1 MISPAF
7 AGLFSLNLCPSKT
20 KVVRLS
26 FLLVLSILTL
36 NSVAQDRTVRLM
48 TYNILNYRNTTSYC
62 TSSNNSSSNK
72 EGHLETII
80 SEIEPHVVVMNE
92 IGSNPNNLTYLL
104 NNAFNTGSA
113 TNWAMANHVHNGFS
127 SLVNGVAYR
136 SDVLGITNQWAITKD
151 ADNNSLVR
159 AIDIVRFYYKDAL
172 LQGNSDTATFVV
184 IGAHFKAGNSS
195 SDAAQRNQAATAI
208 VDWIDA
214 HNFENVFLLGDLNT
228 YSSNE
233 SSFQSLIGGNT
244 FRFEDPIT
252 SNGNWHNNSN
262 FASIHTQSTRTSG
275 NCHSGGGL
283 DDRFDHILCSE
294 EVIEGDAQI
303 TYAPNSYFAI
313 GNDGNHFNNAIN
325 SGTNYS
331 VSSAVLSA
339 LYALS
344 DHLPVIV
351 DIEIEG
357 QQLALASHEGNWKL
371 PNPMPAGATL
381 TLPEQSHLYIST
393 LTGQELFETSETTFT
408 VPLLPMGT
416 YLLRLETMNG
426 HTTRKIIF

>member
-1 MISPAF
+1 M
-7 AGLFSLNLCPSKT
+7 
-20 KVVRLS
+20 RLS
-26 FLLVLSILTL
+26 SLLVLSLLTL
-36 NSVAQDRTVRLM
+36 SSVAQDRTIRLM
-48 TYNILNYRNTTSYC
+48 TYNLLNYRNTTSYC
-62 TSSNNSSSNK
+62 TGSNNSSSSK

-80 SEIEPHVVVMNE
+80 DEIAPHAVVLNE
-92 IGSNPNNLTYLL
+92 LGSNPNNLTYLL
-104 NNAFNTGSA
+104 NNAFNTG
-113 TNWAMANHVHNGFS
+113 TTTHWAMANHVHNGFS

-136 SDVLGITNQWAITKD
+136 NDILGIANQWAITKD

-184 IGAHFKAGNSS
+184 IGAHFKAGNTS
-195 SDAAQRNQAATAI
+195 SDAAERNKAATAI
-208 VDWIDA
+208 IDWIDA
-214 HNFENVFLLGDLNT
+214 HNFDNIFLLGDLNT
-228 YSSNE
+228 YTSNE
-233 SSFQSLIGGNT
+233 ASFQSLIGGNS

-252 SNGNWHNNSN
+252 SNGNWHNNSS

-303 TYAPNSYFAI
+303 TYAPNSYFAV

-344 DHLPVIV
+344 DHLPVIIDV
-351 DIEIEG
+351 EIEG
-357 QQLALASHEGNWKL
+357 QQLAIESHEGDWTL
-371 PNPMPAGATL
+371 PNPMQPGTTVSLPLNSRLIISNLAG
-381 TLPEQSHLYIST
+381 Q
-393 LTGQELFETSETTFT
+393 QLFETTETHFQ
-408 VPLLPMGT
+408 VPILSKGT
-416 YLLRLETMNG
+416 YLLQLKSEYG
-426 HTTRKIIF
+426 QTTRKIIF

>member
-1 MISPAF
+1 M
-7 AGLFSLNLCPSKT
+7 
-20 KVVRLS
+20 RLS
-26 FLLVLSILTL
+26 SRLVLSLLTL
-36 NSVAQDRTVRLM
+36 SSVAQDRTIRLM
-48 TYNILNYRNTTSYC
+48 TYNLLNYRNTTSYC
-62 TSSNNSSSNK
+62 TGSNNSSSSK

-80 SEIEPHVVVMNE
+80 DEIAPHAVVLNE

-104 NNAFNTGSA
+104 NNAFNTG
-113 TNWAMANHVHNGFS
+113 TTTHWAMANHVHNGFS

-136 SDVLGITNQWAITKD
+136 NDILGIANQWAITKD
-151 ADNNSLVR
+151 ADNNALVR

-184 IGAHFKAGNSS
+184 IGAHFKAGNTS
-195 SDAAQRNQAATAI
+195 SDAAERNKAATAI
-208 VDWIDA
+208 IDWIDA
-214 HNFENVFLLGDLNT
+214 HNFDNIFLLGDLNT
-228 YSSNE
+228 YTSNE
-233 SSFQSLIGGNT
+233 ASFQSLIGGNS

-252 SNGNWHNNSN
+252 SNGNWHNNSS

-303 TYAPNSYFAI
+303 TYSPNSYFAV

-331 VSSAVLSA
+331 VSIAVLSA

-344 DHLPVIV
+344 DHLPVIIDV
-351 DIEIEG
+351 EIEG
-357 QQLALASHEGNWKL
+357 QQLAIESHEGDWTL
-371 PNPMPAGATL
+371 PNPMQPGTTVSLPLNSRLIISNLAG
-381 TLPEQSHLYIST
+381 Q
-393 LTGQELFETSETTFT
+393 QLFETTETHFQ
-408 VPLLPMGT
+408 VPILSKGT
-416 YLLRLETMNG
+416 YLLQLKSEYG
-426 HTTRKIIF
+426 QTTRKIIF

>member
-1 MISPAF
+1 M
-7 AGLFSLNLCPSKT
+7 AGLFSLNLWAIKI

-26 FLLVLSILTL
+26 SLLVLSLLTL
-36 NSVAQDRTVRLM
+36 SSVAQDRTIRLM
-48 TYNILNYRNTTSYC
+48 TYNLLNYRNTTSYC
-62 TSSNNSSSNK
+62 TGSNNSSSSK

-80 SEIEPHVVVMNE
+80 DEIAPHAVVLNE

-104 NNAFNTGSA
+104 NNAFNTG
-113 TNWAMANHVHNGFS
+113 TTTHWAMANHVHNGFS

-136 SDVLGITNQWAITKD
+136 NDILGIANQWAITKD
-151 ADNNSLVR
+151 ADNNALVR

-184 IGAHFKAGNSS
+184 IGAHFKAGNTS
-195 SDAAQRNQAATAI
+195 SDATERNKAATAI
-208 VDWIDA
+208 IDWIDA
-214 HNFENVFLLGDLNT
+214 HNFDNIFLLGDLNT
-228 YSSNE
+228 YTSNE
-233 SSFQSLIGGNT
+233 ASFQSLIGGNS

-252 SNGNWHNNSN
+252 SNGNWHNNSS

-303 TYAPNSYFAI
+303 TYAPNSYFAV

-344 DHLPVIV
+344 DHLPVIIDV
-351 DIEIEG
+351 EIEG
-357 QQLALASHEGNWKL
+357 QQLAIESHQGDWTL
-371 PNPMPAGATL
+371 PNPMQPGTIVSLPLNSRLIIYNLAG
-381 TLPEQSHLYIST
+381 Q
-393 LTGQELFETSETTFT
+393 QLFETTETHFQ
-408 VPLLPMGT
+408 VPILSKGT
-416 YLLRLETMNG
+416 YLLQLKSEYG
-426 HTTRKIIF
+426 QTTRKIIF

>member
-1 MISPAF
+1 M
-7 AGLFSLNLCPSKT
+7 
-20 KVVRLS
+20 RLS
-26 FLLVLSILTL
+26 SLLVLSLLTL
-36 NSVAQDRTVRLM
+36 SSVAQDRTIRLM
-48 TYNILNYRNTTSYC
+48 TYNLLNYRNTTSYC
-62 TSSNNSSSNK
+62 TGSNNSSSSK

-80 SEIEPHVVVMNE
+80 DEIAPHAVVLNE

-104 NNAFNTGSA
+104 NNAFNTG
-113 TNWAMANHVHNGFS
+113 TTTHWAMANHVHNGFS

-136 SDVLGITNQWAITKD
+136 NDILGIANQWAITKD
-151 ADNNSLVR
+151 ADNNALVR

-184 IGAHFKAGNSS
+184 IGAHFKAGNTS
-195 SDAAQRNQAATAI
+195 SDATERNKAATAI
-208 VDWIDA
+208 IDWIDA
-214 HNFENVFLLGDLNT
+214 HNFDNIFLLGDLNT
-228 YSSNE
+228 YTSNE
-233 SSFQSLIGGNT
+233 ASFQSLIGGNS

-252 SNGNWHNNSN
+252 SNGNWHNNSS

-303 TYAPNSYFAI
+303 TYAPNSYFAV

-344 DHLPVIV
+344 DHLPVIIDV
-351 DIEIEG
+351 EIEG
-357 QQLALASHEGNWKL
+357 QQLAIESHQGDWTL
-371 PNPMPAGATL
+371 PNPMQPGTIVSLPLNSRLIISNLAG
-381 TLPEQSHLYIST
+381 Q
-393 LTGQELFETSETTFT
+393 QLFETTETHFQ
-408 VPLLPMGT
+408 VPILSKGT
-416 YLLRLETMNG
+416 YLLQLKSEYG
-426 HTTRKIIF
+426 QTTRKIIF

>member
-1 MISPAF
+1 M
-7 AGLFSLNLCPSKT
+7 
-20 KVVRLS
+20 RRS

-48 TYNILNYRNTTSYC
+48 TYNLLNYRNTTSYC
-62 TSSNNSSSNK
+62 TGSNNNSSSK

-104 NNAFNTGSA
+104 NNAFNTGS
-113 TNWAMANHVHNGFS
+113 TTHWAMANHVHNGFS

-136 SDVLGITNQWAITKD
+136 SDILGITNQWAITKD
-151 ADNNSLVR
+151 ADNNALVR
-159 AIDIVRFYYKDAL
+159 AIDIVRFFYKDAL

-184 IGAHFKAGNSS
+184 IGAHFKAGNTS
-195 SDAAQRNQAATAI
+195 SDGAERNKAATAI
-208 VDWIDA
+208 IDWVDA

-233 SSFQSLIGGNT
+233 ASFQSLIGGNT

-252 SNGNWHNNSN
+252 SNGNWHNNSS

-294 EVIEGDAQI
+294 AIIEGDEQI
-303 TYAPNSYFAI
+303 TYAPNSYFAV

-357 QQLALASHEGNWKL
+357 QQLAIASHEGNWTL
-371 PNPMPAGATL
+371 PNPMPTGATL
-381 TLPEQSHLYIST
+381 TLPEQSRLHIST
-393 LTGQELFETSETTFT
+393 LAGQELFETSETTFT
-408 VPLLPMGT
+408 VPVLPKGT

>member
-1 MISPAF
+1 M
-7 AGLFSLNLCPSKT
+7 
-20 KVVRLS
+20 RLS
-26 FLLVLSILTL
+26 SLLVLSLLTL
-36 NSVAQDRTVRLM
+36 SSVAQDRTIRLM
-48 TYNILNYRNTTSYC
+48 TYNLLNYRNTTSYC
-62 TSSNNSSSNK
+62 TGSNNSSSSK

-80 SEIEPHVVVMNE
+80 DEIAPHAVVLNE

-104 NNAFNTGSA
+104 NNAFNTG
-113 TNWAMANHVHNGFS
+113 TITHWAMANHVHNGFS

-136 SDVLGITNQWAITKD
+136 NDILGIANQWAITKD
-151 ADNNSLVR
+151 ADNNALVR

-184 IGAHFKAGNSS
+184 IGAHFKAGNTS
-195 SDAAQRNQAATAI
+195 SDAAERNKAATAI
-208 VDWIDA
+208 IDWIDA
-214 HNFENVFLLGDLNT
+214 HNFDNIFLLGDLNT
-228 YSSNE
+228 YTSNE
-233 SSFQSLIGGNT
+233 ASFQSLIGGNS

-252 SNGNWHNNSN
+252 SNGNWHNNSS

-303 TYAPNSYFAI
+303 TYAPNSYFAV

-344 DHLPVIV
+344 DHLPVIIDV
-351 DIEIEG
+351 EIEG
-357 QQLALASHEGNWKL
+357 QQLAIESHEGDWTL
-371 PNPMPAGATL
+371 PNPMQPGTTVSLPLNSRLIISNLAG
-381 TLPEQSHLYIST
+381 Q
-393 LTGQELFETSETTFT
+393 QLFETTETHFQ
-408 VPLLPMGT
+408 VPILSKGT
-416 YLLRLETMNG
+416 YLLQLKSEYG
-426 HTTRKIIF
+426 QTTRKIIF

>member
-1 MISPAF
+1 
-7 AGLFSLNLCPSKT
+7 
-20 KVVRLS
+20 
-26 FLLVLSILTL
+26 
-36 NSVAQDRTVRLM
+36 
-48 TYNILNYRNTTSYC
+48 
-62 TSSNNSSSNK
+62 
-72 EGHLETII
+72 
-80 SEIEPHVVVMNE
+80 MNE

-127 SLVNGVAYR
+127 TLVNGVAYR

-151 ADNNSLVR
+151 ADNNALVR

-172 LQGNSDTATFVV
+172 LQGNSDTVTFVV
-184 IGAHFKAGNSS
+184 IGAHFKAGNTS
-195 SDAAQRNQAATAI
+195 SDATQRNKAASAI

-214 HNFENVFLLGDLNT
+214 SNFENVFLLGDLNT

-252 SNGNWHNNSN
+252 SNGNWHNNSS

-303 TYAPNSYFAI
+303 TYAPNSYYAV

-357 QQLALASHEGNWKL
+357 QQLAIASHEGNWNL
-371 PNPMPAGATL
+371 PNPMPTGATL
-381 TLPEQSHLYIST
+381 TLPEQSQLFIST
-393 LTGQELFETSETTFT
+393 LAGQELFETSGTTFT
-408 VPLLPMGT
+408 VPLLPRGT

>member
-1 MISPAF
+1 M
-7 AGLFSLNLCPSKT
+7 
-20 KVVRLS
+20 RLS
-26 FLLVLSILTL
+26 SLLVLSLLTL
-36 NSVAQDRTVRLM
+36 SSVAQDRTIRLM
-48 TYNILNYRNTTSYC
+48 TYNLLNYRNTTSYC
-62 TSSNNSSSNK
+62 TGSNNSSSSK

-80 SEIEPHVVVMNE
+80 DEIAPHAVVLNE

-104 NNAFNTGSA
+104 NNAFNTG
-113 TNWAMANHVHNGFS
+113 TTTHWAMANHVHNGFS

-136 SDVLGITNQWAITKD
+136 NDILGIANQWAITKD

-184 IGAHFKAGNSS
+184 IGAHFKAGNTS
-195 SDAAQRNQAATAI
+195 SDAAERNKAATAI
-208 VDWIDA
+208 IDWIDA
-214 HNFENVFLLGDLNT
+214 HSFDNIFLLGDLNT
-228 YSSNE
+228 YTSNE
-233 SSFQSLIGGNT
+233 ASFQSLIGGNS

-252 SNGNWHNNSN
+252 SNGNWHNNSS

-303 TYAPNSYFAI
+303 TYAPNSYFAV

-344 DHLPVIV
+344 DHLPVII

-357 QQLALASHEGNWKL
+357 QQLAIESHEGDWTL
-371 PNPMPAGATL
+371 PNPMLPGTTVSLPLNSRLIISNLAG
-381 TLPEQSHLYIST
+381 Q
-393 LTGQELFETSETTFT
+393 QLFETTETNFQ
-408 VPLLPMGT
+408 VPILSKGT
-416 YLLRLETMNG
+416 YLLQLKSEYG
-426 HTTRKIIF
+426 QTTRKIIF

>member
-7 AGLFSLNLCPSKT
+7 AGLFSLNLSPSKT

-26 FLLVLSILTL
+26 FLLVLSFLTL

-62 TSSNNSSSNK
+62 TGSNNSSSNK

-80 SEIEPHVVVMNE
+80 GEIEPHVVVMNE

-113 TNWAMANHVHNGFS
+113 TNWAMVNHVHNGFS

-184 IGAHFKAGNSS
+184 IGAHFKAGNTS

-208 VDWIDA
+208 VDWIDG
-214 HNFENVFLLGDLNT
+214 HSFENIFLLGDLNT

-233 SSFQSLIGGNT
+233 SAFQSLIGGNT

-303 TYAPNSYFAI
+303 TYAPNSYFAV

-325 SGTNYS
+325 SGSNYS

-344 DHLPVIV
+344 DHLPVII

-357 QQLALASHEGNWKL
+357 QHLAIESHEGNWNL
-371 PNPMPAGATL
+371 PNPMPTGATL
-381 TLPEQSHLYIST
+381 TLPEQSRLYIST
-393 LTGQELFETSETTFT
+393 LTGQELFETSETTFS
-408 VPLLPMGT
+408 VPLLPKGT
-416 YLLRLETMNG
+416 YLLRLETING
-426 HTTRKIIF
+426 YTTRKIIF

>member
-1 MISPAF
+1 M
-7 AGLFSLNLCPSKT
+7 
-20 KVVRLS
+20 RLS
-26 FLLVLSILTL
+26 SLLVLSLLTL
-36 NSVAQDRTVRLM
+36 SSVAQDRTIRLM
-48 TYNILNYRNTTSYC
+48 TYNLLNYRNTTSYC
-62 TSSNNSSSNK
+62 TGSNNSSSSK

-80 SEIEPHVVVMNE
+80 DEIAPHAVVLNE

-104 NNAFNTGSA
+104 NNAFNTG
-113 TNWAMANHVHNGFS
+113 TTTHWAMANHVHNGFS

-136 SDVLGITNQWAITKD
+136 NDILGIANQWAITKD
-151 ADNNSLVR
+151 ADNNALVR

-184 IGAHFKAGNSS
+184 IGAHFKAGNTS
-195 SDAAQRNQAATAI
+195 SDATERNKAATAI
-208 VDWIDA
+208 IDWIDA
-214 HNFENVFLLGDLNT
+214 HNFDNIFLLGDLNT
-228 YSSNE
+228 YTSNE
-233 SSFQSLIGGNT
+233 ASFQSLIGGNS

-252 SNGNWHNNSN
+252 SNGNWHNNSS

-303 TYAPNSYFAI
+303 TYAPNSYFAV

-344 DHLPVIV
+344 DHLPVIIDV
-351 DIEIEG
+351 EIEG
-357 QQLALASHEGNWKL
+357 QQLAIESHQGDWTL
-371 PNPMPAGATL
+371 PNPMQPGTIVSLPLNSCLIISNLAG
-381 TLPEQSHLYIST
+381 Q
-393 LTGQELFETSETTFT
+393 QLFETTETHFQ
-408 VPLLPMGT
+408 VPILSKGT
-416 YLLRLETMNG
+416 YLLQLKSEYG
-426 HTTRKIIF
+426 QTTRKIIF

>member
-1 MISPAF
+1 M
-7 AGLFSLNLCPSKT
+7 
-20 KVVRLS
+20 RLS
-26 FLLVLSILTL
+26 SLLVLSLLTL
-36 NSVAQDRTVRLM
+36 SSVAQDRTIRLM
-48 TYNILNYRNTTSYC
+48 TYNLLNYRNTTSYC
-62 TSSNNSSSNK
+62 TGSNNSSSSK

-80 SEIEPHVVVMNE
+80 DEIAPHAVVLNE

-104 NNAFNTGSA
+104 NNAFNTG
-113 TNWAMANHVHNGFS
+113 TTTHWAMANHVHNGFS

-136 SDVLGITNQWAITKD
+136 NDILGIANQWAITKD
-151 ADNNSLVR
+151 ADNNALVR

-184 IGAHFKAGNSS
+184 IGAHFKAGNTS
-195 SDAAQRNQAATAI
+195 SDAAERNKAATAI
-208 VDWIDA
+208 IDWIDA
-214 HNFENVFLLGDLNT
+214 HNFDNIFLLGDLNT
-228 YSSNE
+228 YTSNE
-233 SSFQSLIGGNT
+233 ASFQSLIGGNS

-252 SNGNWHNNSN
+252 SNGNWHNNSS

-303 TYAPNSYFAI
+303 TYAPNSYFAV

-344 DHLPVIV
+344 DHLPVIIDV
-351 DIEIEG
+351 EIEG
-357 QQLALASHEGNWKL
+357 QQLAIESHEGDWTL
-371 PNPMPAGATL
+371 PNPMQPGTTVSLPLNSRLIISNLAG
-381 TLPEQSHLYIST
+381 Q
-393 LTGQELFETSETTFT
+393 QLFETTETHFQ
-408 VPLLPMGT
+408 VPILSKGT
-416 YLLRLETMNG
+416 YLLQLKSEYG
-426 HTTRKIIF
+426 QTTRKIIF

>member
-1 MISPAF
+1 MISPAK
-7 AGLFSLNLCPSKT
+7 AGLFSLNLSPSKT

-26 FLLVLSILTL
+26 FLLVLSFLTL

-48 TYNILNYRNTTSYC
+48 TYNLLNYRNTTSYC
-62 TSSNNSSSNK
+62 TGSNNSSSNK

-80 SEIEPHVVVMNE
+80 GEIEPHVVVMNE

-104 NNAFNTGSA
+104 NNAFNTVSA

-136 SDVLGITNQWAITKD
+136 SDILGITNQWAITKD
-151 ADNNSLVR
+151 VDNNALVR

-214 HNFENVFLLGDLNT
+214 HNFENVFLMGDLNT

-252 SNGNWHNNSN
+252 SNGNWHNNSS

-294 EVIEGDAQI
+294 DVIEGDAQI
-303 TYAPNSYFAI
+303 TYAPNSYFAV

-331 VSSAVLSA
+331 VSSAVLTA
-339 LYALS
+339 LYSLS

-351 DIEIEG
+351 DIEIDG
-357 QQLALASHEGNWKL
+357 QQLAIASHEGNWEL
-371 PNPMPAGATL
+371 PNPMPTGAIL
-381 TLPEQSHLYIST
+381 TLPEQSRLYIST
-393 LTGQELFETSETTFT
+393 LAGQELFETSETTFT
-408 VPLLPMGT
+408 VPLLSKGT

>member
-1 MISPAF
+1 
-7 AGLFSLNLCPSKT
+7 
-20 KVVRLS
+20 
-26 FLLVLSILTL
+26 
-36 NSVAQDRTVRLM
+36 M
-48 TYNILNYRNTTSYC
+48 TYNLLNYRNTTSYC
-62 TSSNNSSSNK
+62 TGSNNSSSSK

-80 SEIEPHVVVMNE
+80 SEIEPHVMVMNE

-104 NNAFNTGSA
+104 NNAFNTG
-113 TNWAMANHVHNGFS
+113 TTTHWAMANHVHNGFS

-136 SDVLGITNQWAITKD
+136 SDILGITNQWAITMD
-151 ADNNSLVR
+151 ADNNALVR

-184 IGAHFKAGNSS
+184 IGAHFKAGNTS
-195 SDAAQRNQAATAI
+195 SDATERNKAATAI
-208 VDWIDA
+208 IDWIDA
-214 HNFENVFLLGDLNT
+214 HNFDNIFLLGDLNT
-228 YSSNE
+228 YTSNE
-233 SSFQSLIGGNT
+233 ASFQSLIGGNS

-252 SNGNWHNNSN
+252 SNGNWHNNSS

-303 TYAPNSYFAI
+303 TYAPNSYFAV

-344 DHLPVIV
+344 DHLPVIIDV
-351 DIEIEG
+351 EIEG
-357 QQLALASHEGNWKL
+357 QQLAIESHEGNWTL
-371 PNPMPAGATL
+371 PNPMLPGTIVSLPLNSRLIISNLAG
-381 TLPEQSHLYIST
+381 Q
-393 LTGQELFETSETTFT
+393 QLFETTETHFQ
-408 VPLLPMGT
+408 VPILSKGT
-416 YLLRLETMNG
+416 YLLQLESG
-426 HTTRKIIF
+426 YGRTTRKIIF

>member
-1 MISPAF
+1 M
-7 AGLFSLNLCPSKT
+7 
-20 KVVRLS
+20 RLS
-26 FLLVLSILTL
+26 SLLVLSLLTL
-36 NSVAQDRTVRLM
+36 SSVAQDRTIRLM
-48 TYNILNYRNTTSYC
+48 TYNLLNYRNTTSYC
-62 TSSNNSSSNK
+62 TGSNNSSSSK

-80 SEIEPHVVVMNE
+80 DEIAPHAVVLNE

-104 NNAFNTGSA
+104 NNAFNTG
-113 TNWAMANHVHNGFS
+113 TTTHWAMANHVHNGFS

-136 SDVLGITNQWAITKD
+136 NDILGIANQWAITKD

-184 IGAHFKAGNSS
+184 IGAHFKAGNTS
-195 SDAAQRNQAATAI
+195 SDAAERNKAATAI
-208 VDWIDA
+208 IDWIDA
-214 HNFENVFLLGDLNT
+214 HNFDNIFLLGDLNT
-228 YSSNE
+228 YTSNE
-233 SSFQSLIGGNT
+233 ASFQSLIGGNS

-252 SNGNWHNNSN
+252 SNGNWHNNSS

-303 TYAPNSYFAI
+303 TYSPNSYFAV

-344 DHLPVIV
+344 DHLPVIIDV
-351 DIEIEG
+351 EIEG
-357 QQLALASHEGNWKL
+357 QQLAIESHEGDWTL
-371 PNPMPAGATL
+371 PNPMQPGTTVSLPLNSRLIISNLAG
-381 TLPEQSHLYIST
+381 Q
-393 LTGQELFETSETTFT
+393 QLFETTETHFQ
-408 VPLLPMGT
+408 VPILSKGT
-416 YLLRLETMNG
+416 YLLQLKSEYG
-426 HTTRKIIF
+426 QTTRKIIF

>member
-1 MISPAF
+1 M
-7 AGLFSLNLCPSKT
+7 AGLFSLNLLALKI

-26 FLLVLSILTL
+26 SLLVLSLLTL
-36 NSVAQDRTVRLM
+36 SSVAQDRTIRLM
-48 TYNILNYRNTTSYC
+48 TYNLLNYRNTTSYC
-62 TSSNNSSSNK
+62 TGSNNSSSSK

-80 SEIEPHVVVMNE
+80 DEIAPHAVVLNE

-104 NNAFNTGSA
+104 NNAFNTG
-113 TNWAMANHVHNGFS
+113 TTTHWAMANHVHNGFS

-136 SDVLGITNQWAITKD
+136 NDILGIANQWAITKD
-151 ADNNSLVR
+151 ADNNALVR
-159 AIDIVRFYYKDAL
+159 AIDIVRFYYRDAL

-184 IGAHFKAGNSS
+184 IGAHFKAGNTS
-195 SDAAQRNQAATAI
+195 SDATERNKAATAI
-208 VDWIDA
+208 IDWIDA
-214 HNFENVFLLGDLNT
+214 HNFDNIFLLGDLNT
-228 YSSNE
+228 YTSNE
-233 SSFQSLIGGNT
+233 ASFQSLIGGNS

-252 SNGNWHNNSN
+252 SNGNWHNNSS

-303 TYAPNSYFAI
+303 TYAPNSYFAV

-344 DHLPVIV
+344 DHLPVIIDV
-351 DIEIEG
+351 EIEG
-357 QQLALASHEGNWKL
+357 QQLAIESHQGDWTL
-371 PNPMPAGATL
+371 PNPMQPGTIVSLPLNSRLIISNLAG
-381 TLPEQSHLYIST
+381 Q
-393 LTGQELFETSETTFT
+393 QLFETTETHFQ
-408 VPLLPMGT
+408 VPILSKGT
-416 YLLRLETMNG
+416 YLLQLKSEYG
-426 HTTRKIIF
+426 QTTRKIIF